1 MGWLTGQI
9 LSSEFDCCF
18 IDNALI
24 YLPARQI
31 SARFIRQISDGV
43 HVFFEEVWLGKNVWD
58 KDILLQ
64 S

>member
-1 MGWLTGQI
+1 MAWLTGQI
-9 LSSEFDCCF
+9 LSSEFDCF

-24 YLPARQI
+24 FVPASQI
-31 SARFIRQISDGV
+31 SARFIRQVSNLV
-43 HVFFEEVWLGKNVWD
+43 HVFFVEVWLGKNAWD